1 MRTLFLAW
9 QAPTDRAWFPVGRL
23 DADTERSLYR
33 FCYTQGVIGAK
44 KLGFHPIAS
53 FPMLD
58 ESYQSSELF
67 PMFKN
72 RILGSQR
79 RDFAGYLAS
88 LGLDTPD
95 PIEILAV
102 SGGERQTD
110 SFEVFPKIEKE
121 ADGSFRCR
129 FFLHGLN
136 HMSELAQARAQHLMP
151 GEPLGVSLELN
162 NPKYGLAIQLTSQD
176 YEFIGWT
183 PRYLV
188 TDILKSITKAHDISA
203 AIIKVNTD
211 GVPLNRRVLVEIK
224 GMLPADYEPMTDNI
238 FLPLANLANR
248 SGQ

>member
-1 MRTLFLAW
+1 MLF
-9 QAPTDRAWFPVGRL
+9 
-23 DADTERSLYR
+23 RS
-33 FCYTQGVIGAK
+33 TQGVIGAK

-211 GVPLNRRVLVEIK
+211 GVPLNRRVLVEMK